1 MYDDRMTIVRPQP
14 LTQLNMYCGRGSPA
28 DTVRNAGNV
37 SMGHHFWEGPP
48 REGGGGRGVYFPS
61 ETKSLNGRITFY
73 CAKAR
78 DIISYKNILHLSKYT
93 FR

>member
-48 REGGGGRGVYFPS
+48 RERGGGGGC
-61 ETKSLNGRITFY
+61 TF
-73 CAKAR
+73 
-78 DIISYKNILHLSKYT
+78 HLRRNHSMVELRFIAQKQEI
-93 FR
+93 